1 MCHEVLSRRLLWKF
15 EGQSIPAFVKNKVL
29 HAGVK
34 PWCRKLDWHRLSD
47 ITLRVCTMGFWRET
61 ERQSERVRERER
73 VDKEHHACH
82 RIRCHLTKSHLF
94 HLESINTSGCHGS
107 FPGSPRSASPQTS
120 HRHAARPLASRLVG
134 WSFWPLGLVRS
145 LRCRDFRVYEY
156 SL

>member
-94 HLESINTSGCHGS
+94 HLESINTSGCRGS